1 MTVFMAADHAGFE
14 LKEQLKN
21 QLASEYEVTDLNPEY
36 VAGDDYPLVAK
47 VLAQKLSTNPGSFG
61 IAICGS
67 AQGICMALNRFRGI
81 RAGFANSLTLVELM
95 REHNNANVLCLTGRY
110 AKPTQSA
117 RLVSRFLKTEFK
129 GEKRHQRRIGQLDNL
144 TR

>member
-1 MTVFMAADHAGFE
+1 MTVFMAADHAGFK

-21 QLASEYEVTDLNPEY
+21 QLASQYEVIDLNPEY
-36 VAGDDYPLVAK
+36 IAGDDYPLVAK
-47 VLAQKLSTNPGSFG
+47 ALAQKLSTNPGSFG

-67 AQGICMALNRFRGI
+67 AQGICMALNRFQGV
-81 RAGFANSLTLVELM
+81 RAGFANLLTLVELM
-95 REHNNANVLCLTGRY
+95 RKHNNANVLCLAGRHT
-110 AKPTQSA
+110 KLDQSA

-129 GEKRHQRRIGQLDNL
+129 GEKRHQRRIDQLDNL